1 MDRGEG
7 ASGAAGKA
15 WKVLLVGDEQVG
27 KSSLLRRFHN
37 GAEPAGAAAPFTS
50 QLPPT
55 FSIDFLPADVETPS
69 GETRRLHVYDTPG
82 REEFRHNIS
91 GYYRG
96 MHGLLI
102 VFDLC
107 SAASFASA
115 ERWCD
120 PNTRPPPDALTPE
133 PRLLRAA
140 IAGLRRRRSAAGG
153 SRARGSAATPRR
165 SGASSSATRPTLPRE
180 GTPPTRGRSPTRARR
195 PGLRSAAC
203 PTWRCRRRRGPT
215 CGRCC

>member
-1 MDRGEG
+1 MDGGEG

-120 PNTRPPPDALTPE
+120 PNARPPPDALTPQACSVL
-133 PRLLRAA
+133 PSQAGGGGGVRRAGAGRAA
-140 IAGLRRRRSAAGG
+140 RPQPRVAPPR
-153 SRARGSAATPRR
+153 PRR
-165 SGASSSATRPTLPRE
+165 QQGRPRQ
-180 GTPPTRGRSPTRARR
+180 GRQ
-195 PGLRSAAC
+195 PG
-203 PTWRCRRRRGPT
+203 
-215 CGRCC
+215 

>member
-1 MDRGEG
+1 MDDGGEG

-15 WKVLLVGDEQVG
+15 WKVVLVGDEQVG

-120 PNTRPPPDALTPE
+120 PNARTPL
-133 PRLLRAA
+133 P
-140 IAGLRRRRSAAGG
+140 
-153 SRARGSAATPRR
+153 TP
-165 SGASSSATRPTLPRE
+165 
-180 GTPPTRGRSPTRARR
+180 
-195 PGLRSAAC
+195 
-203 PTWRCRRRRGPT
+203 
-215 CGRCC
+215 